1 MRNLSRACVV
11 SVALITGSAAQAA
24 DLAPYRAPPPV
35 AAFTWSGVYVGGTL
49 GWAWGTFNPR
59 SSTVVAGYL
68 QSTDDVAVVN
78 AAGNQSLKANGMTG
92 GIGAGV
98 NWQTGQ
104 LVLGLEVD
112 MQAVRL
118 GGTVITGGRYQ
129 TGAGEAFTF
138 TTSITS
144 NWLLT
149 VRPRIGWAIDNWLIY
164 ATGGLAVSD
173 LSANFM
179 WADAA
184 QPQNVSEA
192 ATFTTVKAGY
202 VVGGGIETAFGPRWS
217 VKAEYLYVRMNT
229 ASLTGSPAQS
239 PGQVFAH
246 SAELHASFA
255 RVGANFRF

>member
-11 SVALITGSAAQAA
+11 SVALITGSVAQAA

-35 AAFTWSGVYVGGTL
+35 AAFTWSGFYVGGSL
-49 GWAWGTFNPR
+49 GSAWGTFDPR
-59 SSTVVAGYL
+59 SSTVVASYL
-68 QSTDDVAVVN
+68 PAAADVAAVN
-78 AAGNQSLKANGMTG
+78 AAGSQSLKSNGMTG

-98 NWQTGQ
+98 NWQTDQ
-104 LVLGLEVD
+104 LVLGLEAD

-149 VRPRIGWAIDNWLIY
+149 VRPRIGWAIDNWLIF

-184 QPQNVSEA
+184 TQPVSEA

-202 VVGGGIETAFGPRWS
+202 VVGGGIETALGPRWS
-217 VKAEYLYVRMNT
+217 VKAEYLYVRMSA

-239 PGQVFAH
+239 PSQIFTH
-246 SAELHASFA
+246 STELHASIA
-255 RVGANFRF
+255 RMGANFRF